1 MGTANKALI
10 FSARKDNTTRAENRT
25 NPVPIPSAEQ
35 NWQLKE
41 LAYVHN
47 E

>member
-1 MGTANKALI
+1 MGRANKARI
-10 FSARKDNTTRAENRT
+10 FTARKDNKTRAENRI

-41 LAYVHN
+41 PAYQHN